1 MFGTS
6 RKDQARI
13 DALEAELARATQ
25 TLTEANAQN
34 EALKADIE
42 ASKIATSAAER
53 DATAAKAE
61 AQEKDEQLEK
71 YGQLAR
77 IVDDAEASFMVVDKD
92 FVIEYVND
100 STMKLLRSS
109 AAEFREIWPD
119 FDPERL
125 VGSCIDRFHKNP
137 SHQRGM
143 LAAPLGAPHKT
154 NIKVGP
160 LTFALRV
167 TSSFNNSGEHVG
179 STLEWEDVTEELAN
193 RERDVDYR
201 SQLEAVSKAQ
211 AVIEFEMDGTIRK
224 VNDNF
229 CHTMGYTANDVIGE
243 NHFMFYPGDEKAG
256 GSYTEM
262 WEKLRRGE
270 FLSGEFLRVGK
281 GGKEVW
287 IQASYNP
294 VRNEAGEIV
303 KVVKFAIDITA
314 EKSRREMTSAAMHE
328 VSSVMRMVSEGNLD
342 QRMVGE
348 YTGEFADLQRALNT
362 SLETIGERVIK
373 EAVQVMT
380 AMANGDLTQR
390 MESGL
395 TGRYADLAASV
406 NESLNNLSSIVGEIN
421 RVAESVDT
429 GSSEISQGN
438 TDLSRR
444 TGQQAASLEETASS
458 MEQMTSTVKQNA
470 ENATTANQLAIDA
483 RDQAE
488 RGGAVVRDAIQAM
501 EEINASSTK
510 IADIIGVIDEIAF
523 QTNLLALNASVEAA
537 RAGEQGRGFAVVASE
552 VRNLAGRSATA
563 AREIKDLIQDSGT
576 KVEEGSRLVNES
588 GETLSEI
595 VAGVKRVTDIV
606 GEIAAASAEQAQGIE
621 QVNSAITQMDEL
633 TQQNA
638 ALVEEAAVA
647 SESLS
652 EQAQSMSEL
661 MNQFDV
667 GDNAISA
674 PVSAPGG
681 HERRSASRPWSDKKE
696 SAASAPAPKAN
707 GTDDQVWQDF

>member
-13 DALEAELARATQ
+13 DALEAELARVTQSLTESKAHNKALDDQLKASGDAIAAAEHDATQ
-25 TLTEANAQN
+25 ARAAAQ
-34 EALKADIE
+34 DTMHQIE
-42 ASKIATSAAER
+42 KF
-53 DATAAKAE
+53 
-61 AQEKDEQLEK
+61 
-71 YGQLAR
+71 GQLAR
-77 IVDDAEASFMVVDKD
+77 IVDDSEASFMVVDKD
-92 FVIEYVND
+92 FVITYVND
-100 STMKLLRSS
+100 STMKLLRRS
-109 AAEFREIWPD
+109 ANEFRVIWPD
-119 FDPERL
+119 FDPENL

-143 LAAPLGAPHKT
+143 LATPLGAPHKT
-154 NIKVGP
+154 SIKVGP

-193 RERDVDYR
+193 RERDIDYR

-229 CHTMGYTANDVIGE
+229 CHTMGYTTSEVVGE
-243 NHFMFYPGDEKAG
+243 NHYMFYPGDEKTG

-314 EKSRREMTSAAMHE
+314 EKSRREMTARAMDE
-328 VSSVMRMVSEGNLD
+328 VSSVMRLVADGNLE

-348 YTGEFADLQRALNT
+348 YFGEFADLQHALNT
-362 SLETIGERVIK
+362 SLETIGEHVIK
-373 EAVQVMT
+373 EAVQVMV
-380 AMANGDLTQR
+380 AMAKGDLTQR
-390 MESGL
+390 MQDGL
-395 TGRYADLAASV
+395 NGRYAELSSAV
-406 NESLNNLSSIVGEIN
+406 NESLVNLSNIVGEIN

-444 TGQQAASLEETASS
+444 TEQQAASLEETASS
-458 MEQMTSTVKQNA
+458 MEEMTSTVKQNA
-470 ENATTANQLAIDA
+470 ENATTANDLAIEA

-488 RGGAVVRDAIQAM
+488 RGGEVVRDAIMAM
-501 EEINASSTK
+501 EEINASSAK

-652 EQAQSMSEL
+652 EQAQSMTEL

-667 GDNAISA
+667 GGKAIGA
-674 PVSAPGG
+674 PITSPGG
-681 HERRSASRPWSDKKE
+681 HERRSASRPWSGNKE
-696 SAASAPAPKAN
+696 SAAPAPAPKAN

>member
-13 DALEAELARATQ
+13 DALEAELARVTQSLTESKAHNKALDDQLKASGDAIAAAEHDATQ
-25 TLTEANAQN
+25 ARAAAQ
-34 EALKADIE
+34 DTMHQIE
-42 ASKIATSAAER
+42 KF
-53 DATAAKAE
+53 
-61 AQEKDEQLEK
+61 
-71 YGQLAR
+71 GQLAR
-77 IVDDAEASFMVVDKD
+77 IVDDSEASFMVVDKD
-92 FVIEYVND
+92 FVITYVND
-100 STMKLLRSS
+100 STMKLLRRS
-109 AAEFREIWPD
+109 ANEFRVIWPD
-119 FDPERL
+119 FDPENL

-143 LAAPLGAPHKT
+143 LATPLGAPHKT
-154 NIKVGP
+154 SIKVGP

-193 RERDVDYR
+193 RERDIDYR

-229 CHTMGYTANDVIGE
+229 CHTMGYTTSEVVGE
-243 NHFMFYPGDEKAG
+243 NHYMFYPGDEKTG

-314 EKSRREMTSAAMHE
+314 EKSRREMTARAMDE
-328 VSSVMRMVSEGNLD
+328 VSSVMRLVADGNLE

-348 YTGEFADLQRALNT
+348 YFGEFADLQHALNT
-362 SLETIGERVIK
+362 SLETIGEHVIK
-373 EAVQVMT
+373 EAVQVMV
-380 AMANGDLTQR
+380 AMAKGDLTQR
-390 MESGL
+390 MQDGL
-395 TGRYADLAASV
+395 NGRYAELSSAV
-406 NESLNNLSSIVGEIN
+406 NESLVNLSNIVGEIN

-444 TGQQAASLEETASS
+444 TEQQAASLEETASS
-458 MEQMTSTVKQNA
+458 MEEMTSTVKQNA
-470 ENATTANQLAIDA
+470 ENATTANDLAIEA

-488 RGGAVVRDAIQAM
+488 RGGEVVRDAIMAM
-501 EEINASSTK
+501 EEINASSAK

-621 QVNSAITQMDEL
+621 QVNSAIT
-633 TQQNA
+633 
-638 ALVEEAAVA
+638 
-647 SESLS
+647 
-652 EQAQSMSEL
+652 
-661 MNQFDV
+661 
-667 GDNAISA
+667 
-674 PVSAPGG
+674 
-681 HERRSASRPWSDKKE
+681 
-696 SAASAPAPKAN
+696 
-707 GTDDQVWQDF
+707 